1 MKRLSGL
8 VLCLL
13 VVIVLSG
20 CAEEGVVSG
29 KLVSGGTLTVAPGQE
44 ERSHILLLD
53 GTVQVAEGGTVV
65 GNIYQLLGTL
75 AIDGQ
80 VIGDVVHLGGE
91 IALGPAARIDGDLR
105 LSSDSASDGADQAV
119 TGQVT
124 RDEPAMT
131 FGLAWL
137 QQNAQR
143 QAGWAVGETVILATL
158 AALLGALYAAGLGRI
173 GRALARDTLVCL
185 AMGLLV
191 ALVGLAL
198 IVQMAFTIVLIP
210 VSMIGLLLLVL
221 AVGLGW
227 IALGAAIGGWLAQ
240 RLNLTGGREESRW
253 FSAAS
258 AGLGTLLLMAALNLL
273 ALLPAIGDLLAMAS
287 AVAGLGAVFL
297 TRFGLQTFTRQP

>member
-1 MKRLSGL
+1 MKRLCWL
-8 VLCLL
+8 LMCLL
-13 VVIVLSG
+13 AATALSG
-20 CAEEGVVSG
+20 CAEDGVVSG
-29 KLVSGGTLTVAPGQE
+29 KLVSGGALSVEPGQE

-53 GTVQVAEGGTVV
+53 GIVQVAEGGTVV
-65 GNIYQLLGTL
+65 GNIYQLLGQL
-75 AIDGQ
+75 DIDGQ

-91 IALGPAARIDGDLR
+91 ITVGQRARIDGDLR
-105 LSSDSASDGADQAV
+105 LSGDGALEGTDQAV

-124 RDEPAMT
+124 RDEPAMA

-143 QAGWAVGETVILATL
+143 QAAWAIGETVILTAL
-158 AALLGALYAAGLGRI
+158 ALLFGAAYAAGLRRI

-191 ALVGLAL
+191 AMVGLAL

-210 VSMIGLLLLVL
+210 VSMVGLLLLVL

-227 IALGAAIGGWLAQ
+227 IALGAAIGDWLAQ
-240 RLNLTGGREESRW
+240 RLKLHGGRDQSRW

-258 AGLGTLLLMAALNLL
+258 AGLGTLLLMAMLNLL
-273 ALLPAIGDLLAMAS
+273 ALLPVIGDLLAMAS
-287 AVAGLGAVFL
+287 AVVGLGAVFL
-297 TRFGLQTFTRQP
+297 TRFGLQAFTRQP

>member
-8 VLCLL
+8 LLSLL
-13 VVIVLSG
+13 VVTVLSG
-20 CAEEGVVSG
+20 CAEDGVVSG
-29 KLVSGGTLTVAPGQE
+29 KLVSGGALTVAPGQE

-65 GNIYQLLGTL
+65 GNIYQLLGRL
-75 AIDGQ
+75 DVDGQ

-91 IALGPAARIDGDLR
+91 ITVGQRARIDGDLR
-105 LSSDSASDGADQAV
+105 LSGDGALEGTGQVV
-119 TGQVT
+119 TGQIT

-143 QAGWAVGETVILATL
+143 QAGWAIGETVTL
-158 AALLGALYAAGLGRI
+158 AVLAAFLGAVYAAGLRRI

-198 IVQMAFTIVLIP
+198 IVQMAFTILLIP
-210 VSMIGLLLLVL
+210 VSMVGLLLLVL

-227 IALGAAIGGWLAQ
+227 IALGAAIGERMAQ
-240 RLNLTGGREESRW
+240 RLNLHGRAEQSRW
-253 FSAAS
+253 FPAAS